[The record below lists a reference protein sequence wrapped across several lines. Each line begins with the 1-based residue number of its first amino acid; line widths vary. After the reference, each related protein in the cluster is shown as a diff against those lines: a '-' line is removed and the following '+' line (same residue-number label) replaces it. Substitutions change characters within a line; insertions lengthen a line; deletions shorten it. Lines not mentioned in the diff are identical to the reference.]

1 MLWVV
6 LNSGLIAF
14 FKSFDTYP
22 YSLLG
27 IILAEEV
34 EYQHIL
40 CILEAA
46 HWVIEGKEGA
56 AALLGL
62 SPSTLRYRMQ
72 KLGIRRPQVGQ

>member
-1 MLWVV
+1 M
-6 LNSGLIAF
+6 
-14 FKSFDTYP
+14 
-22 YSLLG
+22 
-27 IILAEEV
+27 EEV
-34 EYQHIL
+34 EHQHIL

-72 KLGIRRPQVGQ
+72 KLGIRRPRVGQ